1 MNKFVK
7 IKSGRVIMILFQWRV
22 SLLYIK
28 YCLKYTKYSF
38 IIIFIINHF
47 LLSNYYYTSKLTM
60 NNRYIINNTTK
71 MFFDKLRFFI

>member
-47 LLSNYYYTSKLTM
+47 LPSNYYYISKLTM